1 MNYKNILVGVF
12 GVIIM
17 TNYLIPVLVFAQAI
31 PTEITTP
38 AEISAP
44 EETRIPAERRAPTER
59 RNLIERNIPA
69 NRNVPAGRNF
79 CVRIDEVVSRIDQQ
93 ITKRTTKLQTRRQEG
108 INKLTERRNA
118 RNERALE
125 NQVKRDENRAEH
137 YAKLEARAVTDAQRE
152 AVTAFRA
159 TVESA
164 IIARK
169 AAIDSATQSFRQSLN
184 QVIIARQSAIDAAV
198 NTFQSSR
205 ATAVNQARADCAAG
219 IDARTVRETF
229 HTNIRTAQAQ
239 FNNERQGIEMRKDL
253 IEPIQGTQRQ
263 AIEKAIADFRATMEK
278 ARTDL
283 QASFQQ

>member
-1 MNYKNILVGVF
+1 
-12 GVIIM
+12 M
-17 TNYLIPVLVFAQAI
+17 TNSLIPALVFAQAI
-31 PTEITTP
+31 PTEITTSD
-38 AEISAP
+38 EISAP
-44 EETRIPAERRAPTER
+44 DETRIPAERRAPTER
-59 RNLIERNIPA
+59 RRAPAEIRNLIERNIPA

-79 CVRIDEVVSRIDQQ
+79 CERIDEVASRIDQQ
-93 ITKRTTKLQTRRQEG
+93 VTNRTTKLQTKRQEG
-108 INKLTERRNA
+108 INQLAGRRNV
-118 RNERALE
+118 RNERAVE
-125 NQVKRDENRAEH
+125 NRVKRDENRTEH
-137 YAKLEARAVTDAQRE
+137 YAKLEARAVTSAQKE
-152 AVTAFRA
+152 AVATFRA

-164 IIARK
+164 ITARK
-169 AAIDSATQSFRQSLN
+169 TAIDSATQSFRQSLN
-184 QVIIARQSAIDAAV
+184 QVIIARQAAIDAAV

-263 AIEKAIADFRATMEK
+263 AIEKAITDFRATMEK

-283 QASFQQ
+283 QAAFQQ

>member
-1 MNYKNILVGVF
+1 MNYKKLLTSILGA
-12 GVIIM
+12 II
-17 TNYLIPVLVFAQAI
+17 TINLVLPALVFAQAVPI
-31 PTEITTP
+31 ER
-38 AEISAP
+38 EAP
-44 EETRIPAERRAPTER
+44 NRRRAP
-59 RNLIERNIPA
+59 IERNIPTERRA
-69 NRNVPAGRNF
+69 PIDRGF
-79 CVRIDEVVSRIDQQ
+79 CARMDEIVSRIDQQ
-93 ITKRTTKLQTRRQEG
+93 VTNRTTKLQTRRQEG
-108 INKLTERRNA
+108 INQLARRRNV
-118 RNERALE
+118 RNERAVE
-125 NQVKRDENRAEH
+125 NRVKREGNRTEH

-152 AVTAFRA
+152 AVTTFRA

-169 AAIDSATQSFRQSLN
+169 TAIDSATQSFRQSLN
-184 QVIIARQSAIDAAV
+184 QVIIARQAAIDAAV

-205 ATAVNQARADCAAG
+205 TTAINQARADCAAG

-239 FNNERQGIEMRKDL
+239 FNNERQAIEERKDL

-283 QASFQQ
+283 QAAFQQ